1 MVRENDK
8 IINYKGKQIRIRKF
22 TVLDGCYITQKVL
35 SSFLP
40 EILESQLGL
49 NRPYKPQKEMTRD
62 EFAEL
67 LVNVMQYTTYL
78 QKEPIATEIPILND
92 NGSLAVDDLEFSDVF
107 LLALEVLS
115 YNIVGFFTQE
125 NIDYLSQLF
134 QKTAKSVLSLM
145 GTTDQSTSEN

>member
-1 MVRENDK
+1 MVRENEK
-8 IINYKGKQIRIRKF
+8 IINFKGKQVKIRKF
-22 TVLDGCYITQKVL
+22 NVLDGCYITQKVL

-40 EILESQLGL
+40 EILEGQLGIQ
-49 NRPYKPQKEMTRD
+49 RPFQPSKEMTRD

-67 LVNVMQYTTYL
+67 LVNVMQYAVYL
-78 QKEPIATEIPILND
+78 QKEPIATDIAILND
-92 NGSLAVDDLEFSDVF
+92 NGSLAVSNFEFSDVF

-134 QKTAKSVLSLM
+134 QNTAKSILTLV
-145 GTTDQSTSEN
+145 GTPQSTSES